1 MRSKLIPQILPGK
14 LTWNP
19 KIAKM
24 EVRTMIFLFNHVIFR
39 FHVSFRGCMPLITV
53 FSSVLTG
60 TELLP
65 AKPLQVVKPSSEGFV
80 GKMIHL
86 SQKPPANSWWL
97 SSHLRQE
104 SKKVKLNHFLKSVIK
119 KTWTHGTLHHDPP
132 ANPTM
137 TCLQAHGFVSQHS
150 HF

>member
-1 MRSKLIPQILPGK
+1 MLPFYARSRIDSLCHHFSRAFGLLPFTFGERVYQNVEDIVGRNLVRSKLIPQILPGK

-39 FHVSFRGCMPLITV
+39 FHVSFRGCMPLITL
-53 FSSVLTG
+53 FSRVLTG

-86 SQKPPANSWWL
+86 SQKHPANSWWL
-97 SSHLRQE
+97 LY
-104 SKKVKLNHFLKSVIK
+104 
-119 KTWTHGTLHHDPP
+119 HHI
-132 ANPTM
+132 
-137 TCLQAHGFVSQHS
+137 
-150 HF
+150 